1 MRISPSARSIG
12 LLKALG
18 VPGSSPHCILLAEFA
33 ILEVAEQDNEG
44 KEVDSTKPSNPNPG
58 FSIRLYRQG
67 LKGVV
72 LGVNFHT

>member
-1 MRISPSARSIG
+1 MP
-12 LLKALG
+12 
-18 VPGSSPHCILLAEFA
+18 AEFA

-58 FSIRLYRQG
+58 FSIRLYHQS